1 MVLVTTIT
9 VSFCKH
15 FFFPVN
21 QAFTLQIVAFPIIRH
36 WKVNLQFAN
45 RLRSRK
51 NRVSHNLAGDET
63 FYNFDIRGLEE
74 CCSPEIK
81 YYSFCEAQKR
91 YNNSF
96 LLLLYKI
103 SNRRNNENG
112 YPEQLWAITVGE
124 IFQKHSLRNR
134 KYFSFERWPSNSTL
148 TKQHKA
154 FKITKTLINTIQ
166 STPNSFFDLRTQ
178 RDVSQ

>member
-1 MVLVTTIT
+1 MTTIT

-36 WKVNLQFAN
+36 WKVNCSSQIVCAQEKTGLVTIS
-45 RLRSRK
+45 LGTK
-51 NRVSHNLAGDET
+51 T

-134 KYFSFERWPSNSTL
+134 KYFSFER
-148 TKQHKA
+148 
-154 FKITKTLINTIQ
+154 
-166 STPNSFFDLRTQ
+166 
-178 RDVSQ
+178 